1 MLHLDADEK
10 TALYNAT
17 GKQKN
22 SIPPDSHDY
31 IIWHEY
37 VNAALRTSRDI
48 DASEKKWQQ
57 KGQILSILFRTCLHK
72 KCVWIF
78 EHNFVA
84 DQGKNPQAG
93 CRPAR
98 IFNADFGK
106 ICQKRHAYKLVKTG
120 SYYIKAYFL
129 NNKVTIYL
137 Q

>member
-48 DASEKKWQQ
+48 DASEKKW
-57 KGQILSILFRTCLHK
+57 
-72 KCVWIF
+72 
-78 EHNFVA
+78 
-84 DQGKNPQAG
+84 
-93 CRPAR
+93 
-98 IFNADFGK
+98 
-106 ICQKRHAYKLVKTG
+106 
-120 SYYIKAYFL
+120 
-129 NNKVTIYL
+129 
-137 Q
+137 